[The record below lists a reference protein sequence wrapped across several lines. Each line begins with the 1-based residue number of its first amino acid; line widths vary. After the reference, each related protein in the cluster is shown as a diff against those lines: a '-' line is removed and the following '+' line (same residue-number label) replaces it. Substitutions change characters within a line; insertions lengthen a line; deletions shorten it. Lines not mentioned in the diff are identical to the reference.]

1 MTRPHHQEN
10 TLKKHGILN
19 AQLSGA
25 LATLGHTDLV
35 LVVDAG
41 FPIPRDAQRI
51 DLAIAENLPDLRT
64 VLDLVGDEIVVEGV
78 VRADDVTTNN
88 PRLDEWLKERFA
100 DAEFTTRTHAEM
112 LGELAR
118 QAKVIVR
125 TGAFEP
131 WGNIGLLCGVDV
143 PRWFGGDGVIAPD
156 YYASKL

>member
-1 MTRPHHQEN
+1 MKR
-10 TLKKHGILN
+10 HGILN

-41 FPIPRDAQRI
+41 FPIPRDANRV
-51 DLAIAENLPDLRT
+51 DLALAENLPDLRT
-64 VLDLVGDEIVVEGV
+64 VIGLIAEELVVEGV
-78 VRADDVTTNN
+78 VYADDVNSNN
-88 PRLDEWLKERFA
+88 PMLGDWLKERFA
-100 DAEFTTRTHAEM
+100 EAEFTTRSHADM

-118 QAKVIVR
+118 QAKFIVR

-143 PRWFGGDGVIAPD
+143 PRWFGGEGVVAPD

>member
-1 MTRPHHQEN
+1 MKR
-10 TLKKHGILN
+10 HGILN
-19 AQLSGA
+19 AELSGA
-25 LATLGHTDLV
+25 LATLGHTDL
-35 LVVDAG
+35 LMVVDAG
-41 FPIPRDAQRI
+41 FPIPRTAHRV

-64 VLDLVGDEIVVEGV
+64 VLELISAELVVEGV

-88 PRLDEWLKERFA
+88 PRLDEWLQQRFT
-100 DAEFTTRTHAEM
+100 DAEFTTRSHADM
-112 LGELAR
+112 LGELAQ

-131 WGNIGLLCGVDV
+131 WGNIGLFCGVDV

>member
-1 MTRPHHQEN
+1 MKRR
-10 TLKKHGILN
+10 GILN

-41 FPIPRDAQRI
+41 FPIPRDAQRV

-64 VLDLVGDEIVVEGV
+64 VISLIADEIIVEGV
-78 VRADDVTTNN
+78 VRADDVTSNN
-88 PRLDEWLKERFA
+88 PKLDEWLLDRFA
-100 DAEFTTRTHAEM
+100 DAEFSTRSHADM

-131 WGNIGLLCGVDV
+131 WGNIGLFCGVDV
-143 PRWFGGDGVIAPD
+143 PKWFGGEGVIAPD